1 MSLEC
6 LELPLGLGPGSPCPA
21 VLLVWEGSTWET
33 GNSGA
38 SGARPGGRAHPRW
51 PGQRSPSL
59 GRWPAASSARAWV
72 VAGQGLLSGARI
84 PPPGNLT
91 AGPHLGPVNTQS
103 PSPGGRSHILTYTR
117 AHTDSHPRREI
128 TGQSG
133 LSLQGGN
140 YLCSGS
146 HTGFEEGARAPCTQV
161 ITLDSLGPPTS
172 YRGAERGQGVTPGLT
187 GTRPSWGGR
196 RPCGRKPVQGR
207 ACCSAAV
214 PPTLPA
220 DSGSW
225 GCPGGGSGP
234 GEEERGRGGGERA
247 PL

>member
-1 MSLEC
+1 M
-6 LELPLGLGPGSPCPA
+6 PGA
-21 VLLVWEGSTWET
+21 
-33 GNSGA
+33 A
-38 SGARPGGRAHPRW
+38 SGAGAGPCCWSGRVAHERRATAGPQGPDLVGEPTRGGLVRGPQA
-51 PGQRSPSL
+51 
-59 GRWPAASSARAWV
+59 
-72 VAGQGLLSGARI
+72 VAGGPRPPLPGRGWWRAKDSCQVHAF
-84 PPPGNLT
+84 PPGNLT
-91 AGPHLGPVNTQS
+91 AGPHLGPVNAQS
-103 PSPGGRSHILTYTR
+103 PSPGWRSRTLTYTR

-128 TGQSG
+128 TRQSG

-146 HTGFEEGARAPCTQV
+146 HTGFEEGARAPCAQV

-172 YRGAERGQGVTPGLT
+172 YRGAERGQGVSPGLT

-196 RPCGRKPVQGR
+196 RPCGRKAVQGH

-220 DSGSW
+220 DPGSW